1 MFTPYNF
8 DKEQIKSRL
17 RACREGDNPRK
28 KRYTQVEFAQK
39 IRAEQGIELEKAAGR
54 STVSTWEQADKS
66 IPGIEDVL
74 TICNVLE
81 MDFDAFIGRATIASK
96 DLNAVM
102 EATGLDENALHRLK
116 SHPENA
122 VFVNH
127 LLQSD
132 SFSQIVKCSNQL
144 AASSI
149 IGDVIRTAFEVP
161 LIKLVDKWFYD
172 YYYSCF
178 PMDMSMD
185 SYTQYIRKH
194 CKLSGDDLF
203 RKYFLEEGRNFIL
216 NQYENFST
224 LSEREKYAIAT
235 DTIAQI
241 SYDYLISTNV
251 MALSRKR
258 IIDMFAEILDNYI
271 EKQADKLH
279 AHIKTFAENAK
290 QSQPQKGP

>member
-1 MFTPYNF
+1 MFTPYKF
-8 DKEQIKSRL
+8 QKEQIKSRL
-17 RACREGDNPRK
+17 RECRDGANPNK
-28 KRYTQVEFAQK
+28 NKYTQTAFAQE
-39 IRAEQGIELEKAAGR
+39 IRNAQGIHLDKVAGR
-54 STVSTWEQADKS
+54 STVSTWEQANKS
-66 IPGIEDVL
+66 IPSIEDML
-74 TICNVLE
+74 TICNILE
-81 MDFDAFIGRATIASK
+81 MDFDALIGRSTIDSK

-102 EATGLDENALHRLK
+102 EATGLDANALHALK
-116 SHPENA
+116 ALPENA

-127 LLQSD
+127 LLQCN
-132 SFSQIVKCSNQL
+132 SFAEIVKCSSQL

-149 IGDVIRTAFEVP
+149 MRDVIRTAFGDS
-161 LIKLVDKWFYD
+161 LIKLVEKWFYD

-178 PMDMSMD
+178 PMDMSID

-194 CKLSGDDLF
+194 CKISGDDLF
-203 RKYFLEEGRNFIL
+203 QKYFLDEGRNFIL

-224 LSEREKYAIAT
+224 LCEKEKYAIAT

-279 AHIKTFAENAK
+279 THIKTFAENAK
-290 QSQPQKGP
+290 QS